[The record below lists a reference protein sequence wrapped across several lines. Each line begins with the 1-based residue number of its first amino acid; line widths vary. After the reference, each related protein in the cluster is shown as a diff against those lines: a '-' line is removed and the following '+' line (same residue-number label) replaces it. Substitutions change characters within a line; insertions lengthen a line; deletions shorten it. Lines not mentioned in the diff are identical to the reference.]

1 MTLQELKS
9 KLDQLSPV
17 KVQFVAK
24 VIEALSNP
32 PQVSIKKGTWITR
45 SADWIEYFG
54 LALLLHHGTTTEPLD
69 RTMFETVFRN
79 ACTSMNWKVDEPGS
93 PTRRFVDLEVQA
105 GNEPKRRFSLKSTSA
120 KNLSETR
127 VHISKLTE
135 AAWIQDLRRA
145 QERRN
150 QTLSLFNDYTNAV
163 DAIVMLRAFREGN
176 NIPHRYQLIEI
187 PTAIFEPVQEAP
199 VEIFRNDAPVIV
211 CNMRGNTVARVAID
225 RSDAKIT
232 IRSILLSACVVHAE
246 WLT

>member
-1 MTLQELKS
+1 
-9 KLDQLSPV
+9 
-17 KVQFVAK
+17 
-24 VIEALSNP
+24 
-32 PQVSIKKGTWITR
+32 
-45 SADWIEYFG
+45 
-54 LALLLHHGTTTEPLD
+54 
-69 RTMFETVFRN
+69 MFETVFRN
-79 ACTSMNWKVDEPGS
+79 ACTSVNWKVDDPGS

-105 GNEPKRRFSLKSTSA
+105 GNEPKRRISLKSTSA